1 MAIKFLYA
9 AYSDIG
15 LIRKSN
21 QDSGYASEN
30 LLVVADG
37 MGGAAAGDIA
47 SSVTVAHLSLN
58 DDVYPADDLL
68 RRLRNSLQDAHE
80 DLIMRTAVDSSLS
93 GMGTTCVAILRSGNK
108 LAMVHIG
115 DSRAYLL
122 RKEKLT
128 QVTHDHT
135 LVQYLVDRGKLTPE
149 EARHHPKRN
158 VIMRALGD
166 SPEELELDESLREA
180 KEGDRWLLCSDGL
193 FGVVSEEMLQSTLSS
208 YSDPD
213 KCAQHLVSLAL
224 AGGAPDNVTVIIAD
238 VVDTETADSLPQK
251 PLIVGAACANP
262 VQVQRNPASA
272 AEKALSLLDN
282 PSPAL
287 STTPPKR
294 PRRARIAALVGA
306 LLVLGGGSGAGYMW
320 TQSQYFVAPAG
331 EYVAIYKG
339 IPQKVGPLHLS
350 SLHTKTSLRLDSL
363 SPVVQN
369 RLQTP
374 ITRSSLP
381 EAQTVVANLYK
392 NMQDSPAAKPGGD
405 K

>member
-68 RRLRNSLQDAHE
+68 RRLHNSLQDAHE

-180 KEGDRWLLCSDGL
+180 KVGDRWLLCSDGL

-213 KCAQHLVSLAL
+213 ECAQHLVSLAL

-238 VVDTETADSLPQK
+238 VVEAETADSLPQK

-272 AEKALSLLDN
+272 AEKALSLLDDS
-282 PSPAL
+282 SPAL
-287 STTPPKR
+287 SATPPKR

-350 SLHTKTSLRLDSL
+350 SLHTKT
-363 SPVVQN
+363 
-369 RLQTP
+369 
-374 ITRSSLP
+374 
-381 EAQTVVANLYK
+381 
-392 NMQDSPAAKPGGD
+392 
-405 K
+405 